1 MLFAFIKRKNK
12 CMMAHGKNIN
22 VNLCR
27 ICLKG
32 TTVMQFLFLLL
43 KQILEILV
51 TIGYYSY
58 FHHSKQEIQ
67 VDL

>member
-51 TIGYYSY
+51 TI
-58 FHHSKQEIQ
+58 
-67 VDL
+67 